1 MTFFAPVTE
10 RDEVLRE
17 RRCGGAGASSN
28 KYAQGISAGSV
39 KTALSFCLVCL
50 FFPLF
55 FARAESCPYSL
66 FGGGVAADFWVQ
78 RYLLVCF
85 ILLVVQ
91 VPPARNYFSG
101 VSAALFF
108 APVHLFFF
116 LVILLRK
123 GGMQQHATNYFGHW
137 RGSLFSLHYSELT
150 KPETALI
157 CPPELPSSEKHRL
170 GSQARSL
177 AHQNGDPRS
186 KRSF

>member
-39 KTALSFCLVCL
+39 KNRAFFLPAGAFFSLFLRALK
-50 FFPLF
+50 
-55 FARAESCPYSL
+55 SCPYSL
-66 FGGGVAADFWVQ
+66 FGGGVAADFWEQ
-78 RYLLVCF
+78 RYLLVCL

-108 APVHLFFF
+108 LLCTYFF
-116 LVILLRK
+116 LSCPASEGRDAT
-123 GGMQQHATNYFGHW
+123 HATNYSGHR
-137 RGSLFSLHYSELT
+137 RGSLFFAAIILS
-150 KPETALI
+150 
-157 CPPELPSSEKHRL
+157 
-170 GSQARSL
+170 
-177 AHQNGDPRS
+177 
-186 KRSF
+186 